1 MTPTKRLRES
11 VFPERRRKPTPG
23 VLEVWKFGGASLAD
37 AAAIRKAAALI
48 AGHPGPLVIVASALA
63 GVTDALLEGA
73 HGAAAG
79 KPNVAVRVANDL
91 LQRHRQVATQLV
103 PSGVGRRHLLTTIDT
118 AAREYRELCG
128 AVGVL
133 GHLEARTSDMLVS
146 RGERLSA
153 ACLAA
158 AIAAAGRRSIVA
170 DAVDIVSTDA
180 QHGAAAPN
188 LAATSRRARRVLRPL
203 LSSRIVPVVPGFI
216 GQAPDGSLTTLGR
229 GGSDLSATLL
239 ARALGAREAVLWK
252 DVPGIL
258 TADPR
263 LVPDARLIPHLH
275 HREAAEVAHY
285 GAKVL
290 HPRALIPIAGTRII
304 LRVRSFADPASPG
317 TEVSARRAL
326 PGYPVKALA
335 IVRRQAIITVSGKG
349 MVGVHGVAARTF
361 AAVDAERLSVS
372 TIFQASSESSIGFTV
387 PETEADRGVRSVR
400 AAFRDE
406 LASGMVDHVTARKGM
421 AVIAVVGDGMAGA
434 PGVAARVFSALAAA
448 GINVVAI
455 AQGSSERNISFAV
468 TEADVPEAARRIHAA
483 FQLSKIGGGRPP
495 VTIPRTDV
503 VFLGFG
509 RVGRAL
515 ADQIAASRGQP
526 AVRVVGLL
534 DRSGYIFEPRGISGR
549 RLLELAR
556 KKDAG
561 ALLSSLG
568 GHAASAKDALTF
580 MASHAVSRP
589 VVVDVTSDQSDDLL
603 CAALGQGFD
612 LVLANK
618 RPLAGSWDSYAR
630 LWSASTA
637 GGRRIRYEATV
648 GAGLPIIDT
657 YLKLA
662 ETGDRV
668 LRIEGCVSG
677 TLMYIASAVSAG
689 RPFSEA
695 VREAVE
701 LGYAE
706 PDPREDLS
714 GRDAARK
721 ALILAR
727 LLGYRGP
734 APTPDDLVPR
744 SIKGLPLAEFM
755 RRLPAFDAEWAA
767 RATREAARGQV
778 LRYVVS
784 ATSRR
789 VSARLVAVPTSS
801 PIGALQGTR
810 NLVAFTTRRYRTEP
824 LVISGPGAGAAVT
837 AAGILNDI
845 LSLAATSGV
854 VSRPG
859 GPLGDTTSGGAGR
872 SSGPFGDTTSGV
884 VSRSSG
890 AILANRLPRS

>member
-1 MTPTKRLRES
+1 L
-11 VFPERRRKPTPG
+11 
-23 VLEVWKFGGASLAD
+23 
-37 AAAIRKAAALI
+37 
-48 AGHPGPLVIVASALA
+48 LVVASAVA
-63 GVTDALLEGA
+63 GLTDLLLDGA
-73 HGAAAG
+73 DRAAAG
-79 KPNVAVRVANDL
+79 NTQVAARVAAEIL
-91 LQRHRQVATQLV
+91 RRHRLIARELLPQGPA
-103 PSGVGRRHLLTTIDT
+103 RRRLFGLIDA

-128 AVGVL
+128 AVAVL
-133 GHLEARTSDMLVS
+133 GHLEPRASDRLVS

-153 ACLAA
+153 ACLVA
-158 AIAAAGRRSIVA
+158 AIVAAPRRAVFM
-170 DAVDIVSTDA
+170 DAVDFIVTDS
-180 QHGAAAPN
+180 QHGAATPN
-188 LAATSRRARRVLRPL
+188 LPATTRGARRVIAPALTAGK
-203 LSSRIVPVVPGFI
+203 VVVVPGFI
-216 GQAPDGSLTTLGR
+216 GQGADGSVTTLGR

-239 ARALGAREAVLWK
+239 ARAIGAREVILWK

-290 HPRALIPIAGTRII
+290 HPRALIPIAGTRIV
-304 LRVRSFADPASPG
+304 LRVRSFLNPDGAG
-317 TEVSARRAL
+317 TEVSGRRSL
-326 PGYPVKALA
+326 PRYPVKALA
-335 IVRRQAIITVSGKG
+335 IVPGQAIITVSGKG

-387 PETEADRGVRSVR
+387 PETEADRGVRAVQRS
-400 AAFRDE
+400 FRDE
-406 LASGMVDHVTARKGM
+406 LASGLVDAVTSRAGI

-434 PGVAARVFSALAAA
+434 PGVAARVFAALAA
-448 GINVVAI
+448 GSINVVAI

-468 TEADVPEAARRIHAA
+468 AEADVPEAARRIHAA
-483 FQLSKIGGGRPP
+483 FQLSKIGGGRTPASAP
-495 VTIPRTDV
+495 HTDV
-503 VFLGFG
+503 VLLGFG

-515 ADQIAASRGQP
+515 ADQIAGGANGRAP
-526 AVRVVGLL
+526 VRVVGLL
-534 DRSGYIFEPRGISGR
+534 DRSGYLFEPRGLSSR
-549 RLLELAR
+549 RLIELTR

-568 GHAASAKDALTF
+568 GRAASAQDALTF
-580 MASHAVSRP
+580 MASHAVSHP
-589 VVVDVTSDQSDDLL
+589 VVVDVTSEETGDLL
-603 CAALGQGFD
+603 CAALAQGFE

-618 RPLAGSWDSYAR
+618 RPLAGPRRQYER
-630 LWSASTA
+630 LWAA
-637 GGRRIRYEATV
+637 AAAAGRRVRYEATV

-668 LRIEGCVSG
+668 LHVEGCVSG
-677 TLMYIASAVSAG
+677 TLMYIASAVSEG

-727 LLGYRGP
+727 LLGYRGA
-734 APTPDDLVPR
+734 APKADDLVPR
-744 SIKGLPLAEFM
+744 GIRGLELEQFM
-755 RRLPAFDAEWAA
+755 ERLPAVDAEWAA
-767 RATREAARGQV
+767 RVRQEAARGRV

-784 ATSRR
+784 ATGRT
-789 VSARLVAVPTSS
+789 VSARLTAVPVSS

-810 NLVAFTTRRYRTEP
+810 NLLAFTTRRYHTEP
-824 LVISGPGAGAAVT
+824 LVISGPGAGAEVT

-845 LSLAATSGV
+845 LSLAATTGTT
-854 VSRPG
+854 
-859 GPLGDTTSGGAGR
+859 GPRNLR
-872 SSGPFGDTTSGV
+872 
-884 VSRSSG
+884 
-890 AILANRLPRS
+890 